1 MKLTSKV
8 CLNSSAGLKVL
19 LREGRDYVVAMGP
32 KYFWFMPAL
41 LMRMSNPLP
50 ATTPSTSLTVAY
62 ASQSISEK
70 KYSYINR
77 SFIDNFQFNW
87 MDFPNVLFVQLR
99 ERGRIGFPTCRKHNL
114 DFGFRSELFNKTKSN
129 PTVGTSHKC
138 GESH

>member
-1 MKLTSKV
+1 
-8 CLNSSAGLKVL
+8 
-19 LREGRDYVVAMGP
+19 
-32 KYFWFMPAL
+32 
-41 LMRMSNPLP
+41 
-50 ATTPSTSLTVAY
+50 VAY

-114 DFGFRSELFNKTKSN
+114 DFWFRSELFNKTKSN
-129 PTVGTSHKC
+129 PTVATSHKC